1 MKAFRHFVFLYA
13 QKKVTGVV
21 CFGAGDIGRGSKW
34 RKKKLLGK
42 WKFWPLA
49 WSAEAAAGDG
59 LVIGAG
65 GKLRRQVLKAG
76 NL

>member
-1 MKAFRHFVFLYA
+1 MF
-13 QKKVTGVV
+13 
-21 CFGAGDIGRGSKW
+21 CFGAGDIGRGAKW
-34 RKKKLLGK
+34 RKKKTLLGK

-65 GKLRRQVLKAG
+65 GGG
-76 NL
+76 NCVARSERLGISDHY